1 MPTPRAFALLC
12 FATTTLFCLSLLA
25 GGATATTRAQEPPP
39 PPASVETLRGI
50 QLYRQGQNAQA
61 IEVLEKVIKRGG
73 DDDANAWYYLGLAY
87 KRDGRE
93 RAAGIAFENMVS
105 LRPMFADGWAKLA
118 FALILAN
125 DYERAAHR
133 ATRALELG
141 DKSAE
146 SHYVIGEASLRKHD
160 DAQAL
165 AEADKA
171 LKIKPDLLP
180 ALLVKAMAHQNLKQ
194 YEKAAES
201 FAQMLALSSDNVDAE
216 LWRAQMEHLRKSIPN
231 KEEDRQQTIQ
241 PQVFPPRDVM
251 TKARVLSKPEPSYT
265 TEARKAGVEGTVI
278 LRAVFVSDGSVR
290 IVSVKQWLPY
300 GLTTRAVKAAKKIQ
314 FTPAVIDGR
323 QVSQYIQIEYNFN
336 LY

>member
-1 MPTPRAFALLC
+1 MQTPRTFAVLR
-12 FATTTLFCLSLLA
+12 FATTTLFCLSLLV
-25 GGATATTRAQEPPP
+25 GGAKASTRSQETPP
-39 PPASVETLRGI
+39 PPANVETLRGI
-50 QLYRQGQNAQA
+50 QLYKQGQNAQA
-61 IEVLEKVIKRGG
+61 IEVLEDVLKNHDA
-73 DDDANAWYYLGLAY
+73 DDTNALYYLGLAY

-93 RAAGIAFENMVS
+93 RAAGMAFENLVS
-105 LRPMFADGWAKLA
+105 LRPMFAEGWARLA

-146 SHYVIGEASLRKHD
+146 THYVIGEASLRKHD

-171 LKIKPDLLP
+171 LKIKPDLLS

-201 FAQMLALSSDNVDAE
+201 FAQMLALSSDNADAE
-216 LWRAQMEHLRKSIPN
+216 LWRAQVEYLREQITK
-231 KEEDRQQTIQ
+231 KEEAKQQSIQ
-241 PQVFPPRDVM
+241 PEVFAPRDVL

-265 TEARKAGVEGTVI
+265 EAARKAGVEGTVI
-278 LRAVFVSDGSVR
+278 LRGVFVSDGSLK
-290 IVSVKQWLPY
+290 IVSVNQWLPY
-300 GLTTRAVKAAKKIQ
+300 GLTTRAVEAARKMQ
-314 FTPAVIDGR
+314 FTPALIDGR
-323 QVSQYIQIEYNFN
+323 PVSQYIQIEYNFN